1 MGLLPAALVI
11 FGLLVTPAQ
20 AGKKT
25 AQQAEVRRLYEDANR
40 LMDRGAWTGV
50 ERAYLQMLTLERRG
64 SDLTHDHHL
73 IGAKA
78 SQNLGDPYATWERL
92 GRAQKIESRLDTLTE
107 LATIE
112 ATYSRFQIEI
122 HPSFDGEITL
132 TSIDPVFDPLHRA
145 TLENAQE
152 ALAENRFLDGLLP
165 LGRYELAGQLTLESY
180 GGERQKVVLRS
191 DRVTVVDPSDSLDI
205 DLPDPDAL
213 GKELSVVARGDLE
226 AKQWSKL
233 AADLQQKL
241 LALEGV
247 DAVQV
252 IPVPQNQIM
261 ADFNPDSLAGLGLSG
276 EVLAEAVR
284 TGHGLGADQI
294 TIGPRQ
300 LVLAPGAVK
309 STSELDATEISVEG
323 IVITLDTLA
332 RTREGPPPS
341 ASAAGPFR
349 SRVLAKWMSRARQS
363 ITKAAMPSRALS
375 SSAFRNRWV
384 VKGSLGR
391 PPSPA
396 SGQAQASHSAA
407 AIWPSEPSTCTSI
420 CA

>member
-341 ASAAGPFR
+341 ASAAGLTLALTARSDTPEVRAAVVSVLMQPFYGPANL
-349 SRVLAKWMSRARQS
+349 VLADA
-363 ITKAAMPSRALS
+363 PSLTER
-375 SSAFRNRWV
+375 
-384 VKGSLGR
+384 
-391 PPSPA
+391 
-396 SGQAQASHSAA
+396 
-407 AIWPSEPSTCTSI
+407 
-420 CA
+420 